1 MFERRMQFAGLM
13 GYDFE
18 SHYHFKPRFSFM
30 EYRYYDPMEK
40 WNKNP
45 RMQWTLF
52 LYHAPIRIQL
62 IYRTDSAVLVVTKDV
77 WCGVL
82 FVPRVDPRHPRTM
95 GFLSEDLSLAVLVV
109 EV

>member
-1 MFERRMQFAGLM
+1 MQPYQRYETHYVVGFYDERT
-13 GYDFE
+13 
-18 SHYHFKPRFSFM
+18 KPYRFRVV
-30 EYRYYDPMEK
+30 EPYYDPMEK
-40 WNKNP
+40 WTNDP

-62 IYRTDSAVLVVTKDV
+62 RYRTDSAVLMVTKDV